1 MHTVWMLFFW
11 DFQKAFD
18 KVPKTRLLQKLSA
31 YGIEGKVLC
40 WIADFL
46 SDRKMQIMVRG
57 EYSEWV
63 DVISRV
69 PQPWVCIGTYPVF
82 NLCRRHPRNSKL

>member
-1 MHTVWMLFFW
+1 MLFFW
-11 DFQKAFD
+11 TFKKPRAD

-46 SDRKMQIMVRG
+46 SDG
-57 EYSEWV
+57 
-63 DVISRV
+63 
-69 PQPWVCIGTYPVF
+69 
-82 NLCRRHPRNSKL
+82 